1 MAKVNCVI
9 IFLLISLNNLFS
21 DELLS
26 GKIISVID
34 GDTIKF
40 LNLNKE
46 TIKVRLSQIDAPEFK
61 SEDEPKKNQNFGEES
76 KESLTSLC
84 EGKTG
89 SLDIRGTDRYQRT
102 LAILICENVNA
113 NIHQLKN
120 GMAWVFDK
128 YVTDYNLYEFQN
140 TAKLKKVGI
149 WSEEFPLA
157 PWDFR
162 AGKKEYDH
170 RLEELEKKL
179 EDLISLTEQ
188 NIIFYQNEILE
199 LNKKLE
205 GYKNTSDN
213 KNDFISCA
221 KKTCKQMLNCEEAY
235 FQYKECGNSS
245 LDRDKDGVP
254 CESICN

>member
-1 MAKVNCVI
+1 MKKVHYVI
-9 IFLLISLNNLFS
+9 IFLLILVNNLFS
-21 DELLS
+21 DELLR
-26 GKIISVID
+26 GKIISVLD

-40 LNLNKE
+40 LNLNNE

-61 SEDEPKKNQNFGEES
+61 SEDEPEKNQNFGEES

-89 SLDIRGTDRYQRT
+89 SLDIRGTDKYQRT
-102 LAILICENVNA
+102 LAILICEDVNA

-128 YVTDYNLYEFQN
+128 YVTDYHLYEFQN
-140 TAKLKKVGI
+140 TAKSKKVGI

-162 AGKKEYDH
+162 AGKSHYDL
-170 RLEELEKKL
+170 RLDELEQKL
-179 EDLISLTEQ
+179 EDLTSVIEQ
-188 NIIFYQNEILE
+188 QIIYYQNEILE

-205 GYKNTSDN
+205 RN
-213 KNDFISCA
+213 KNSSNDKKDFFNCI
-221 KKTCKQMLNCEEAY
+221 KKSCKQMLNCEEAY
-235 FQYKECGNSS
+235 FQYKQCGHTS
-245 LDRDKDGVP
+245 LDRDKDGIP
-254 CESICN
+254 CESIC